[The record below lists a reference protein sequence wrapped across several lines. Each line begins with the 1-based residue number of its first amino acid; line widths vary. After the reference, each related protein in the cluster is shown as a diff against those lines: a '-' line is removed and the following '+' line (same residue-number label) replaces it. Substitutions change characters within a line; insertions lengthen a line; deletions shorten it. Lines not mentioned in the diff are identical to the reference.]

1 MRNSLN
7 DQDEEIKVF
16 NDKGIAKSVVVGP
29 NSNSE
34 HSQSDE
40 ISEDEYDGEKDSEEE
55 NDAAIMI
62 GIWKKL

>member
-1 MRNSLN
+1 
-7 DQDEEIKVF
+7 
-16 NDKGIAKSVVVGP
+16 VVGP

>member
-1 MRNSLN
+1 M
-7 DQDEEIKVF
+7 
-16 NDKGIAKSVVVGP
+16 VGP

-34 HSQSDE
+34 QSQSDE
-40 ISEDEYDGEKDSEEE
+40 ISEDEYDDEKDSEGE